1 MCLFRE
7 TRMLTGHTQAIYT
20 FFLAFGSLVGA
31 CTGGYIVASMGLPW
45 IHWMNVLLSAIT
57 FVLCL
62 IFQAETLYNRP
73 QTSITPDSGVENKDM
88 VDTKESVVVAGS
100 VSPSSYPPYSHL
112 RSLRLISYQPG
123 IGEKFLA
130 PYKTLRLP
138 GVWLVSGWYAGLV
151 GLIVS

>member
-1 MCLFRE
+1 
-7 TRMLTGHTQAIYT
+7 
-20 FFLAFGSLVGA
+20 
-31 CTGGYIVASMGLPW
+31 MGLAW
-45 IHWMNVLLSAIT
+45 IHWMNVLLSAIN

-62 IFQAETLYNRP
+62 VFQAETLYNRP
-73 QTSITPDSGVENKDM
+73 KTSVAPDYAVENKQT
-88 VDTKESVVVAGS
+88 VDTKESVVVSGT

-123 IGEKFLA
+123 IAEKFLA

-151 GLIVS
+151 GLIVSEADYKTLRKDAWPTDLVAGNFVIS